1 MADFSGTRLK
11 EALTIKKLY
20 SVHYFEYS
28 ADFEFE
34 GEKHNFWEF
43 VYADKSDVSVT
54 AGTKDILLKQGEII
68 FHKPGQ
74 WHTLKGD
81 GKVAP
86 NVVVV
91 SFDVTGEKMS
101 FFKDKVFKVGQIQKE
116 LISKIITEYSAAF
129 SSPLDDVYAKTLIR
143 RRKQPFASEQLLKS
157 YLCELLISFIR
168 DTKFIHPVSA
178 TRKNSQN
185 VLINMA
191 IGFMEQ
197 NLNENIT
204 INDLTKYTGSNKS
217 ALENAFH
224 ETFGTSAMQYFF
236 KLKIESAKQ
245 ALREH
250 NYNITQIAQMLGYSS
265 VHYFSRQFKVVTG
278 MSPSQYTQSIMA
290 LSSHADS
297 AKDTN

>member
-1 MADFSGTRLK
+1 MAEFTGTRLK
-11 EALTIKKLY
+11 DNLTIKKLY

-28 ADFEFE
+28 ADFAFE

-54 AGTKDILLKQGEII
+54 AGNREILLKQGEII

-74 WHTLKGD
+74 WHTLRGD

-101 FFKDKVFKVGQIQKE
+101 FFKDKVLKVGQVQKE

-129 SSPLDDVYAKTLIR
+129 SSPLDNIYTKTLIR
-143 RRKQPFASEQLLKS
+143 RKKQPFASEQLLKS

-168 DTKFIHPVSA
+168 DTDFIHPVSA
-178 TRKNSQN
+178 TRKNSRN

-191 IGFMEQ
+191 IGLMEQ
-197 NLNENIT
+197 NINENLT
-204 INDLTKYTGSNKS
+204 VSDLIKYTGSNKS
-217 ALENAFH
+217 TLESAFH

-236 KLKIESAKQ
+236 KLKIQAAKK
-245 ALREH
+245 ALREN
-250 NYNITQIAQMLGYSS
+250 NYNITQIAHMLGYSS

-278 MSPSQYTQSIMA
+278 MSPTQYSQSIMA
-290 LSSHADS
+290 LSNSAEKSKDS
-297 AKDTN
+297 K